1 MNMKSLPP
9 LVVLQEAIK
18 YYKRVLDLR
27 PGDYEC
33 TLSDSA
39 VYNSMPHHVFCILL

>member
-39 VYNSMPHHVFCILL
+39 VHSSMPHHVFCILL